1 MAQNIAQIIRQF
13 KADVAE
19 TLLPATIKE
28 VCQSIGHEWR
38 DRILTPV
45 VTLHAFLLQVL
56 HGNIACSGVSRLL
69 GKTFSAAAYCD
80 ARMRLPVELF
90 EQLLQRVGEAL
101 APEMNSEG
109 RWRGH
114 RTWIMDGSSFSM
126 PDTPQLQ
133 QHFGQP
139 GAQAVGCGF
148 PVARMLCLFHAG
160 LGFLQRVL
168 ASPLRTHDMAHAA
181 IMHPEMEDGDILV
194 GDRGFAS
201 FAHLALLSRQ
211 KLHGVFRCH
220 QKQIVNFRPGRKH
233 TTQRKPNKGQPRSR
247 WLRRLGHWDQL
258 VEYTKLNV
266 KPKWMSTEEYATL
279 PEAIVVRE
287 LRYRVLQ
294 KGRRTRVITL
304 VTTLLDA
311 HAYPVSELAALY
323 ERRWQVEVN
332 LRHLKTTMGMEV
344 LHSKTVAGVTKE
356 LYMFTLVY
364 NLVRLIMLRAAQR
377 QQAPVDRV
385 SFVDALRWLRLA
397 QPETALTALIVNPQR
412 QYRFEPRVR
421 KRRPKQ
427 YPLMT
432 KPRAKLRKALERKRI
447 AA

>member
-233 TTQRKPNKGQPRSR
+233 TTQRKPNKGHPRSR

-377 QQAPVDRV
+377 QQAPVDR
-385 SFVDALRWLRLA
+385 
-397 QPETALTALIVNPQR
+397 
-412 QYRFEPRVR
+412 
-421 KRRPKQ
+421 
-427 YPLMT
+427 
-432 KPRAKLRKALERKRI
+432 
-447 AA
+447 